1 MRSLITTIVLFLFLI
16 PASIS
21 QNRPLERLKV
31 FVDCSNTWCD
41 MNFIRSEINL
51 VDFMLDRTAADLHI
65 LITQQPVG
73 SGGSQYQLIFFGQNQ
88 LKEFHDTLRFT
99 TGPNAT
105 SFESR
110 ADLIKYLKIGLAPH
124 VGKTNAAKNLHID
137 MKSTESEG
145 DAAGKDSSKK
155 DPWNYWVFRLGMN
168 GHLDADEVYKSSRI
182 SINTSASRVTEQ
194 IKIGFDF
201 NLGKNN
207 STFTLIDDN
216 GDEEKIRIRNND
228 FSASHSLIKSINQHW
243 SWGYEAAVSRSTF
256 SNNKNRILFR
266 SGIEYAIFPY
276 KEVNTRF
283 FTISYIADIRRNQY
297 FDTTL
302 YDKKNE
308 TLGGHG
314 LEGKLSFNQKWGTIG
329 LGAEYHNYFHDWN
342 FFNLGINSDV
352 SIRITGGLS
361 FNIYT
366 SAELTRDQ
374 IFLPKEGA
382 TPQEVL
388 TRRRQL
394 ASGYRF
400 YTYFGINYRFGSKLN
415 NFVNPRFD

>member
-1 MRSLITTIVLFLFLI
+1 
-16 PASIS
+16 
-21 QNRPLERLKV
+21 
-31 FVDCSNTWCD
+31 
-41 MNFIRSEINL
+41 
-51 VDFMLDRTAADLHI
+51 
-65 LITQQPVG
+65 
-73 SGGSQYQLIFFGQNQ
+73 
-88 LKEFHDTLRFT
+88 
-99 TGPNAT
+99 
-105 SFESR
+105 
-110 ADLIKYLKIGLAPH
+110 
-124 VGKTNAAKNLHID
+124 
-137 MKSTESEG
+137 
-145 DAAGKDSSKK
+145 
-155 DPWNYWVFRLGMN
+155 MN